1 MFGDMFEEEEDAGF
15 VCENKTVKG
24 RKSRKKDTDPPPHRA
39 ASNLS
44 GIKNQGGTCYLNS
57 LLQTLLYT
65 PEFRESLF
73 ALGPE
78 ELGYLSDKD
87 KPESKV
93 RVIPLELQRLFAQL
107 LLADQLAASTS
118 DLTDS
123 FGWTSNEE
131 TSQHDVQE
139 LNRILFSALES
150 SLVGT
155 SGHDLINRLYHGIV
169 VNKIVCKEC
178 GNISERQEDF
188 LDLTVAVK
196 GVSGLEEALCTFYV
210 EEEDFDNDNL
220 YQCGRC
226 EKLVKATKAAKLRHL
241 PTFLTISLLRFNFD
255 FAKCE
260 RYKETGRYSFPVR
273 LNLRPFCEQD
283 ELPDSEYEYE
293 LFSVI
298 IHKGGC
304 YGGHYHAYIKDIDQL
319 GTWFSLDEENVVINS
334 TKDPTNV
341 DNLLELGDPLEIL
354 RTILGQMGPDGILVD
369 QLGQKLLEKVGV
381 AWNKRYRKQHGSLRK
396 FLESHPDV
404 FLLKAD
410 GTRVAVKQ
418 TDRGCPGQ
426 QPNTSKAK
434 TGAKAQ
440 TGNCKASIAHAYETE
455 ERQPRT
461 PDSEVHWFDFDD
473 SQVRP
478 IQEKDIEKQFQGKEC
493 AYMLFYRK
501 SQLQRPAEA
510 RGNSRYKVPP
520 DLLEEIAN
528 LDASLQKQRAEF
540 DSAANNIEVHLHLGP
555 EYKFDNGALHP
566 ASSQKD
572 SVLTI
577 TIDRRKTV
585 GDLRQAIFQ
594 LLEFWKGDMVITVAK
609 QLPAGLH
616 LYETFN
622 EDHASL
628 HSLGI
633 TDGAILFVWNGNQ
646 VCGMEVQAGEDYEP
660 VLLKVLCPTM
670 SSKLET
676 EMVQFT
682 ETQTVFTRN
691 TLFASVQEALALSTG
706 ISPEELTVYCRKN
719 LENKGSTNWVAYD
732 ADDAHKS
739 LADLRL
745 KDGDS
750 ILASDQKCH
759 SLSVLSFNGMPV
771 TVADRSWLQVKNY
784 CGESLA
790 QTTGATVTIPVT
802 MEMLIVE
809 IKANAIE
816 KLKLKDEQEDGTCL
830 RPIDR
835 TGRLLP
841 PVCEDLTVKGIGLKT
856 GSSLAL
862 FPGHTPTETQLFLYF
877 SVGDSLHLSP
887 EMEIVVEQSIS
898 VRECLKL
905 MLEKAGLAGEYWHL
919 RKTDW
924 CYDAGEILKDEEAT
938 LADMKITNGETLVIM
953 EGRLPPKGFLI
964 LPVWLYQPPLNS
976 GSRGRFQED
985 QENIADRLCALNIE
999 SAARDFSLQQ
1009 YMGTELKYMGNIE
1022 ISGEASLE
1030 DLKTQVLTLP
1040 VLQDP
1045 SVPSVEFLRVWLVEN
1060 KCPVKILR
1068 NQQQQLSK
1076 FKLGAS
1082 AEIGIQPLQAEE
1094 HLLSTEF
1101 LLRLQMAV
1109 PGERSYYPAEE
1120 FVWDTS
1126 KECTARAL
1134 KQKIV
1139 QHYSLPPEQIE
1150 IAKYFPDQF
1159 EWMPMTS
1166 WSQQVSKKKKKK
1178 KLQSLQG
1185 APYYLKDGDIIGVK
1199 NLLIDKNKDFSTMA
1213 DDIGKEKLR
1222 LEGNNKDKRQQA
1234 TAHRSGDAPESSE
1247 RQTVRARA
1255 RRPEVALS
1263 ISVADFR

>member
-1 MFGDMFEEEEDAGF
+1 MFGDMFEEEEDTGF
-15 VCENKTVKG
+15 VSDNKRVNG

-196 GVSGLEEALCTFYV
+196 GVSGLEEALCAFYV
-210 EEEDFDNDNL
+210 EEEHFDNDNL
-220 YQCGRC
+220 YHCGRC
-226 EKLVKATKAAKLRHL
+226 EKLVKATKEAKLRHL

-260 RYKETGRYSFPVR
+260 RYKETGCYSFPVR
-273 LNLRPFCEQD
+273 LDMWPFCEQND
-283 ELPDSEYEYE
+283 LPDSEYEYE

-341 DNLLELGDPLEIL
+341 DNLLDLGDPLEIL
-354 RTILGQMGPDGILVD
+354 RTILVQVGPDGILVD

-410 GTRVAVKQ
+410 GTRVAAKQ
-418 TDRGCPGQ
+418 VDHSCPGQ
-426 QPNTSKAK
+426 QLNKSKGK
-434 TGAKAQ
+434 KAQ
-440 TGNCKASIAHAYETE
+440 TGNCKAITAHTYKTE
-455 ERQPRT
+455 EKQSRT
-461 PDSEVHWFDFDD
+461 PASDVHWFDFDD

-478 IQEKDIEKQFQGKEC
+478 IQEKEIEKQFQGKEC

-510 RGNSRYKVPP
+510 RGNARYKVPP
-520 DLLEEIAN
+520 DLMEEIAN

-540 DSAANNIEVHLHLGP
+540 DSAANLIEVHLHLGP
-555 EYKFDNGALHP
+555 EYKFENGALHP

-577 TIDRRKTV
+577 TIDRRKTL

-622 EDHASL
+622 EDRTSL

-633 TDGAILFVWNGNQ
+633 TDGAILFVWNSNQ
-646 VCGMEVQAGEDYEP
+646 VCGMQVQAGEDFEP

-670 SSKLET
+670 NSKLET
-676 EMVQFT
+676 AMVQFT
-682 ETQTVFTRN
+682 ETQRVFARN
-691 TLFASVQEALALSTG
+691 TLLASVREALTLSTG
-706 ISPEELTVYCRKN
+706 ISPEELTVYYKKN
-719 LENKGSTNWVAYD
+719 LGNKASTTWVEYD
-732 ADDAHKS
+732 AEDMHKS

-750 ILASDQKCH
+750 VLATDQKCYR
-759 SLSVLSFNGMPV
+759 LSVLSSNGMPI
-771 TVADRSWLQVKNY
+771 TIADRSWLQVRNY
-784 CGESLA
+784 CGEKLA
-790 QTTGATVTIPVT
+790 PTAGATVTIPVT
-802 MEMLIVE
+802 METLILE
-809 IKANAIE
+809 IKAHAIE

-835 TGRLLP
+835 TGKLLP

-887 EMEIVVEQSIS
+887 EMEIVVEQFIS

-905 MLEKAGLAGEYWHL
+905 MLEKAGLTGGYWHL

-924 CYDAGEILKDEEAT
+924 CYDAGEVLKDEEAT
-938 LADMKITNGETLVIM
+938 LADMKIVNGETLIIM

-964 LPVWLYQPPLNS
+964 LPVWLYQPAPNPEN
-976 GSRGRFQED
+976 RGCFHEE
-985 QENIADRLCALNIE
+985 QENVSDRLCALNIE
-999 SAARDFSLQQ
+999 SRDFSLQQ
-1009 YMGTELKYMGNIE
+1009 YLGTELAYMGNIE

-1040 VLQDP
+1040 VLQDL
-1045 SVPSVEFLRVWLVEN
+1045 SVPSMEFVRVWLVEN

-1076 FKLGAS
+1076 FKLGPH

-1094 HLLSTEF
+1094 SLAPTEL

-1126 KECTARAL
+1126 KEYTARAL

-1139 QHYSLPPEQIE
+1139 QHYSLLPEQIE
-1150 IAKYFPDQF
+1150 IAKYFAEQF

-1213 DDIGKEKLR
+1213 DEIGKEKLR
-1222 LEGNNKDKRQQA
+1222 LEDSNKDKRQQA
-1234 TAHRSGDAPESSE
+1234 TAYQSGDAPENSE
-1247 RQTVRARA
+1247 RKTICVRT

>member
-15 VCENKTVKG
+15 VSENKTVNG
-24 RKSRKKDTDPPPHRA
+24 WKSRKKETDPPPHRA

-78 ELGYLSDKD
+78 ELGNLSDKD

-210 EEEDFDNDNL
+210 EEEHFDNDNL

-260 RYKETGRYSFPVR
+260 RYKETGCYSFPVR
-273 LNLRPFCEQD
+273 LNMQPFCEQD
-283 ELPDSEYEYE
+283 DLPDSEYEYE

-319 GTWFSLDEENVVINS
+319 GTWFSLDEETVVINS
-334 TKDPTNV
+334 AKVPTNV
-341 DNLLELGDPLEIL
+341 DKLLELGNPLEIL
-354 RTILGQMGPDGILVD
+354 RAILVQVGPDGILVD

-418 TDRGCPGQ
+418 TGPGCPGQ
-426 QPNTSKAK
+426 QPNKSKAK
-434 TGAKAQ
+434 KA
-440 TGNCKASIAHAYETE
+440 TAGNSKANTVHANRTE
-455 ERQPRT
+455 ERQLST
-461 PDSEVHWFDFDD
+461 PASEVHWFDFDD

-520 DLLEEIAN
+520 NLLEQIAN

-566 ASSQKD
+566 ASSQD

-616 LYETFN
+616 LYETFD
-622 EDHASL
+622 EDHTSL

-633 TDGAILFVWNGNQ
+633 TDGTILFVWNGNQ
-646 VCGMEVQAGEDYEP
+646 VFGVQIQAGEEVEP

-670 SSKLET
+670 SSKSET
-676 EMVQFT
+676 EMVQFN
-682 ETQTVFTRN
+682 ETQRVFARN
-691 TLFASVQEALALSTG
+691 TLLASVQDALALSTG
-706 ISPEELTVYCRKN
+706 ISPAELMVCYKKN
-719 LENKGSTNWVAYD
+719 LTNKRPMSWVAYEAAD
-732 ADDAHKS
+732 ARKS
-739 LADLRL
+739 LAELGL

-750 ILASDQKCH
+750 ILASDQKYY
-759 SLSVLSFNGMPV
+759 SLSVLSSNGMPA

-784 CGESLA
+784 CGERLT
-790 QTTGATVTIPVT
+790 QTTGAMVTISVT
-802 MEMLIVE
+802 MEMIVSE

-816 KLKLKDEQEDGTCL
+816 KLKLEDEQAGTCL

-835 TGRLLP
+835 TGKLLP

-862 FPGHTPTETQLFLYF
+862 FPGRTPTNTQLFLYF
-877 SVGDSLHLSP
+877 AVGDGLHLSP
-887 EMEIVVEQSIS
+887 EMEIVAEQSIS

-905 MLEKAGLAGEYWHL
+905 MLEKAGLAGGCWHL

-924 CYDAGEILKDEEAT
+924 CYDAGEVLTDEEAT
-938 LADMKITNGETLVIM
+938 LADMEITNGETLVIM
-953 EGRLPPKGFLI
+953 EGRLPPKGFLM
-964 LPVWLYQPPLNS
+964 LPVWFYQPPLNS
-976 GSRGRFQED
+976 ENRGRFQEE
-985 QENIADRLCALNIE
+985 QKNIADSFSALNIL
-999 SAARDFSLQQ
+999 SAARGFSLQQ
-1009 YMGTELKYMGNIE
+1009 YTGTELEYVGNIE

-1030 DLKTQVLTLP
+1030 DLKAQVLTLP
-1040 VLQDP
+1040 VLQGL
-1045 SVPSVEFLRVWLVEN
+1045 SVPSVKFLRVWLVEN

-1076 FKLGAS
+1076 FKLGTS
-1082 AEIGIQPLQAEE
+1082 AEIGIQLLQAEE
-1094 HLLSTEF
+1094 QLASTEL

-1126 KECTARAL
+1126 KEYTARTL
-1134 KQKIV
+1134 KQKII

-1166 WSQQVSKKKKKK
+1166 WSQVSKKKKKK

-1199 NLLIDKNKDFSTMA
+1199 NLLIDKNNDFSTVA

-1222 LEGNNKDKRQQA
+1222 LEGNNKDKRQQV
-1234 TAHRSGDAPESSE
+1234 TAHQRGDAPENSE
-1247 RQTVRARA
+1247 RLKIRART